1 MKANELRIGN
11 YVTWIDQEDVSS
23 AVLTVVG
30 IYLNDSIWLEWQWE
44 DGTSDNTDCGFDS
57 VRPIPLTEEWILKF
71 GAEKQTQYQF
81 VHGRFRLIWKP
92 EYKYWYVIHND
103 TLHYMNKIEF
113 VHEWQNFMF
122 VMGSEELQIQEP

>member
-1 MKANELRIGN
+1 VHYESERIENRQLRHLDRPRRC
-11 YVTWIDQEDVSS
+11 VQC
-23 AVLTVVG
+23 
-30 IYLNDSIWLEWQWE
+30 WLEWQWE